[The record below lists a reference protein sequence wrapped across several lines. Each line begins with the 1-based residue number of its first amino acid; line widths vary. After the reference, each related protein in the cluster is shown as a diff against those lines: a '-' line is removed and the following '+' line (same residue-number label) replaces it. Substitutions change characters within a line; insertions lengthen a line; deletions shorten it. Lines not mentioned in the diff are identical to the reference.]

1 MNQHQM
7 HGMFKNLIVTMVIAV
22 MAILCVELGLGH
34 KIDDIIIGGIML
46 LVPGVATTNAVRD
59 TLMGDILSGMIRVL
73 EAITSAIGIAM
84 GAGLVLTL
92 YHFLEAIL

>member
-1 MNQHQM
+1 MEI
-7 HGMFKNLIVTMVIAV
+7 KL
-22 MAILCVELGLGH
+22 LKD

-84 GAGLVLTL
+84 GAGFVLSF
-92 YHFLEAIL
+92 YHFLEAML